1 VKSPYPIVMPD
12 PAKRFA
18 TTAARLDRL
27 AAGHPMEPWL
37 HFVARLNRAQHA
49 VATTLAPAAI
59 LDPEDVARAVE
70 ARLPPLAADGHHRS
84 PLWRDTLAGLLASL
98 SVGADSSVR
107 ADLSVGADS
116 SAKNPQE
123 PDLPPATLTAI
134 DNLRHSTPEALE
146 TLANNFLRGHI
157 PAADTGATVFIV
169 AALQVYFTGSAARLA
184 APDLRLLEERAL
196 CPCCGSPSVAG
207 VITATGIIPGTR
219 YLYCSMCS
227 TAWNHTRAVCVT
239 CTHTQ
244 HLSLQGIE
252 GDNGLVKA
260 ETCADCHT
268 YSKLLYQLHDTQLD
282 PYADDLASFGLD
294 LMVSEEGFARHAPNP
309 LLLTGDSEDD
319 IG

>member
-1 VKSPYPIVMPD
+1 VKSPFPIVMPD
-12 PAKRFA
+12 PTKRFA
-18 TTAARLDRL
+18 ATAARLDRL
-27 AAGHPMEPWL
+27 AACHPMEPWL
-37 HFVARLNRAQHA
+37 RFVARLNRAQHA
-49 VATTLAPAAI
+49 VATALAPAAI
-59 LDPEDVARAVE
+59 LDPDDVARAVE

-84 PLWRDTLAGLLASL
+84 PLWREALAELLASL
-98 SVGADSSVR
+98 SD
-107 ADLSVGADS
+107 
-116 SAKNPQE
+116 PQE

-184 APDLRLLEERAL
+184 ASDLRLLEERAL

-252 GDNGLVKA
+252 GDNDVVKA

-268 YSKLLYQLHDTQLD
+268 YSKLLYQLHDTQVD

>member
-1 VKSPYPIVMPD
+1 
-12 PAKRFA
+12 
-18 TTAARLDRL
+18 
-27 AAGHPMEPWL
+27 
-37 HFVARLNRAQHA
+37 
-49 VATTLAPAAI
+49 
-59 LDPEDVARAVE
+59 
-70 ARLPPLAADGHHRS
+70 
-84 PLWRDTLAGLLASL
+84 
-98 SVGADSSVR
+98 
-107 ADLSVGADS
+107 VGADS
-116 SAKNPQE
+116 SAKTPQDR
-123 PDLPPATLTAI
+123 DLPPATLTAI

-184 APDLRLLEERAL
+184 ASDLRLLEERAL

-252 GDNGLVKA
+252 GDNGVVKA

-268 YSKLLYQLHDTQLD
+268 YSKLLYQLHDTQVD